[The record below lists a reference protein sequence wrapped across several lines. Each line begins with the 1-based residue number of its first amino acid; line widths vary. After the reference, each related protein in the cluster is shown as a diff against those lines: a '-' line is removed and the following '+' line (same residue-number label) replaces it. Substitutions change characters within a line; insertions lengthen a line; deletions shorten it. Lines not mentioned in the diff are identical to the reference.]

1 MKNIRQI
8 REEKEKVAPTSDEER
23 KLVQLV
29 RAGLFDAKKLAILK
43 RALRKDNVQMT
54 KQERDTLLQLLDVL
68 LDMITGNRQLFTKV
82 KQTVTEEKDEEFSMA
97 RGEINTIMSAAKRIL
112 DKLQGEGELEAWV
125 QSKITKAED
134 YLNSVADHLEGGEA
148 LEESK
153 LDRTIRDINDLPNI
167 IVLRR
172 RSVRVFPEG
181 YKVVMYWADK
191 INRYIPIPVDPNV
204 ITRGVDLNE
213 ATYDYLHKK
222 YLGHI
227 EKAFANDEDHPDSAV
242 HLDKAERILKHV
254 KKNFGNENRIRL
266 QALGKQTQKQ
276 AEKRRDYQ
284 AGLKMGG
291 EKGILATSGRMLSSG
306 QRGAALG
313 TLIGGAIGAGAR
325 GIAKRL
331 KEEGI
336 ESTHIKMKKMSVS
349 PLIGIRKTTAS
360 NTMIKESFEEHLKY
374 IREARQYGAADAAL
388 DAASFVP
395 GPAGSAASLA
405 SAGMSLSRGDYLGAA
420 LDAAGALPI
429 VGYAA
434 KAAKVAKL
442 AKTAKKATT
451 AAKVTDA
458 TTSVAKAGNKKI
470 DSAKVLDR
478 YKRMKTAGKKALSG
492 GKKGKVG
499 KLGKLSKTAKIAGVA
514 SSALDA
520 GGSTPSS
527 APTTQYNTSRREVSR
542 VSGIEDSS
550 RQRRLGDYETRS
562 TQDAKRLRAISES
575 NIKVLKTI
583 QEGAETTL
591 KFNDGSEAD
600 VNYLLAT
607 KIINIYESIN
617 KNNKQ
622 LMAKMLDESLDS
634 FKKVSNFAISN
645 RK

>member
-23 KLVQLV
+23 KLAQLV

-54 KQERDTLLQLLDVL
+54 RQERDTLLQLLDVL

-82 KQTVTEEKDEEFSMA
+82 KQTVTEEEKDEEFSMA

-148 LEESK
+148 LHEAK

-172 RSVRVFPEG
+172 RAVRVFPDG

-191 INRYIPIPVDPNV
+191 INRYIPIPVDPSV

-213 ATYDYLHKK
+213 ATYDFLHKK

-227 EKAFANDEDHPDSAV
+227 EKAYANDEDHPDSAV

-276 AEKRRDYQ
+276 AEQRRDYQ

-291 EKGILATSGRMLSSG
+291 EKGILSTAGKMLSSG

-313 TLIGGAIGAGAR
+313 TLVGGAIGAGAR

-336 ESTHIKMKKMSVS
+336 QTAHIKMKKMSVS
-349 PLIGIRKTTAS
+349 PLRGVRKTPES
-360 NTMIKESFEEHLKY
+360 NTMIREKFENNLNENRQQIDEVVPLVAAGLAAAG
-374 IREARQYGAADAAL
+374 RVALPAAARLAGRYLPKLMKGKKPPSSVTRAGRITDPARIEKRKKALEKLTARRAAKRAEKASKISSA
-388 DAASFVP
+388 AASF
-395 GPAGSAASLA
+395 GDSGNAAAAS
-405 SAGMSLSRGDYLGAA
+405 
-420 LDAAGALPI
+420 
-429 VGYAA
+429 V
-434 KAAKVAKL
+434 
-442 AKTAKKATT
+442 
-451 AAKVTDA
+451 
-458 TTSVAKAGNKKI
+458 
-470 DSAKVLDR
+470 
-478 YKRMKTAGKKALSG
+478 
-492 GKKGKVG
+492 
-499 KLGKLSKTAKIAGVA
+499 
-514 SSALDA
+514 
-520 GGSTPSS
+520 
-527 APTTQYNTSRREVSR
+527 APTTQHSTSRREVGR
-542 VSGIEDSS
+542 IEKSQDSS
-550 RQRRLGDYETRS
+550 VANKLPGDFPTRA
-562 TQDAKRLRAISES
+562 TQDSQRLRSVYES

-583 QEGAETTL
+583 QEGTEKTL
-591 KFNDGSEAD
+591 SFNDGNQIP
-600 VNYLLAT
+600 VNHLLAT

-617 KNNKQ
+617 KNNKE
-622 LMAKMLDESLDS
+622 LMVKMLDESLDS
-634 FKKVSNFAISN
+634 FKKVSNFVVSN